1 LDFPSDRAA
10 EVPASDVASTR
21 EIQRWHR
28 LTAMA
33 VKRALA
39 GEEPDELPPLDLS
52 GGTKFQQSVWKAMR
66 RIRVGQ
72 TRSYGE
78 LAREIGKPN
87 AVRAVG
93 GACGA
98 NPIPVLVPCHRV
110 VAAGRK
116 LGGFSGGLNWKL
128 CLLASEGVELPLD

>member
-1 LDFPSDRAA
+1 LEFPSGRAA
-10 EVPASDVASTR
+10 GLPAREVAPR
-21 EIQRWHR
+21 EIHRWHR
-28 LTAMA
+28 LTAA
-33 VKRALA
+33 GVKRALA
-39 GEEPDELPPLDLS
+39 GEEPGELPPLDLS
-52 GGTKFQQSVWKAMR
+52 GGTKFQRSVWEAMR

-87 AVRAVG
+87 AMRAVG

-128 CLLASEGVELPLD
+128 RLLACEGVELPLD